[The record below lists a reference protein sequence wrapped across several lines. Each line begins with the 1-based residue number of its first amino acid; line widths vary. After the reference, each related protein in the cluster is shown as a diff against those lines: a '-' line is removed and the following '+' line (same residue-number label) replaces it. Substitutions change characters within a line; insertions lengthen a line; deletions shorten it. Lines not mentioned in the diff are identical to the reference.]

1 MRVEKIS
8 NMSHHP
14 RDYPRQQY
22 ADRRIPLVF
31 LLFKQVNGR
40 DGSTYLTGR
49 LLHGLGGE
57 HLFKGHGA
65 RTKEWALIRGNTVYR

>member
-22 ADRRIPLVF
+22 EDRRIPLVF
-31 LLFKQVNGR
+31 LLFTQLNGR
-40 DGSTYLTGR
+40 DGSTYLRG
-49 LLHGLGGE
+49 
-57 HLFKGHGA
+57 
-65 RTKEWALIRGNTVYR
+65 ALITWPWG